1 VRLLYTT
8 LLFAHLLGVVVWV
21 GGMFVLHLAVR
32 PAAVAQLAP
41 PQRLPLLAAV
51 LERFFFW
58 VAIAIAVILAS
69 GLALVVGA
77 GGSGNAH
84 LSVLIMFA
92 LGLVMTAIFAVIRFM
107 PFPQLQRAV
116 AGGDWPAA
124 AAGLDAIRRLVAT
137 NLLLGVVT
145 IAVATI
151 GRALL

>member
-1 VRLLYTT
+1 MRLLYSA
-8 LLFAHLLGVVVWV
+8 LLFVHLLGAVVWV
-21 GGMFVLHLAVR
+21 GGMFVLHFAVR

-41 PQRLPLLAAV
+41 PQRLPLLAAT
-51 LERFFFW
+51 LGRFFFW

-84 LSVLIMFA
+84 PSVLVMFA
-92 LGLVMTAIFAVIRFM
+92 LGLVMTVIFAVIRFM

-116 AGGDWPAA
+116 AGSDWPAA
-124 AAGLDAIRRLVAT
+124 AARLDTIRKLVAT
-137 NLLLGVVT
+137 NLLLGIVT